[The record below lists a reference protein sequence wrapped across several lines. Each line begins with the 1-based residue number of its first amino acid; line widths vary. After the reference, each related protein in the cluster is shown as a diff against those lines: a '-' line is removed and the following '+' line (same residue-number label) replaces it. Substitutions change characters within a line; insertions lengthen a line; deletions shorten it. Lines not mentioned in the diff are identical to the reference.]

1 MRHETFADAYN
12 RTHHIDSLNAPDN
25 GQDTKP
31 AFPNV
36 RDIANGLL
44 IGTVIATQTGW
55 CAVEDLAVGDKV
67 LTAHNGLR
75 RITHIQRAT
84 VYFGSSR
91 NPPIHLPA
99 NALDNRGAVTV
110 LPAQKIVVAK
120 HLTSLNA
127 PCAPALITAS
137 NLIGLWGIC
146 QQQDARVA
154 EIVTIGFAEDQIVQ
168 TNGLVLLH
176 CPAAPRIATP
186 DVPARP
192 NAIVQIAIDLSA
204 RARMSVEQ
212 AACSFARLRTQRILS
227 LNTAGPLP
235 RVTVNRNPTLH

>member
-12 RTHHIDSLNAPDN
+12 RTHQVDNLSTPDERQDS
-25 GQDTKP
+25 KP
-31 AFPNV
+31 ALPYV

-44 IGTVIATQTGW
+44 IGTVIATETGW
-55 CAVEDLAVGDKV
+55 CAVEELTVGDKV
-67 LTAHNGLR
+67 LTAHNGLQ

-91 NPPIHLPA
+91 NAPIHLPA

-120 HLTSLNA
+120 HLTPLNT

-168 TNGLVLLH
+168 TSGLVLLH

-186 DVPARP
+186 DVPAHP
-192 NAIVQIAIDLSA
+192 NAIVQSAIDLST
-204 RARMSVEQ
+204 RARVSVAQ
-212 AACSFARLRTQRILS
+212 AARSFARLRTQRILS
-227 LNTAGPLP
+227 LTAAGPAP
-235 RVTVNRNPTLH
+235 RVTATRNPTLH